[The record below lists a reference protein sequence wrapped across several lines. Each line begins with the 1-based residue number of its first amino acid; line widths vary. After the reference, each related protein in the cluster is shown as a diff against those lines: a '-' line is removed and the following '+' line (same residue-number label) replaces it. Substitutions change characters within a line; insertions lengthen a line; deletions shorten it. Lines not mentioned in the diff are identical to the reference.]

1 MQPDMMRDRFRGAL
15 LGCFVGDAL
24 GRPFEGASPDDAR
37 LKRELAARLVRA
49 GAWMYTDDTEMMI
62 GVAES
67 VIHRGGLDAEDVLR
81 TMAAGY
87 DPARGYGKGMKLSF
101 AALAHG
107 VSPERVAFSAWPEG
121 STGNGAAVRVVAL
134 ACLHHHEPDRLEQL
148 ADQAAAITHAHPV
161 GRAGCV
167 LHSLALASALRLEPT
182 TGFDRQAFLD
192 QLARRIAGRHAG
204 LAGKLT
210 AMKPLVASPPR
221 PREVVSVLGNGVPAD
236 ESVPLALFAFVSG
249 YPSFEGV
256 VTRAIEHGGDTD
268 TIGAMAGALIGA
280 ATGAA
285 AIPGPWL
292 DNLENAQRGRDH
304 VVALADD
311 LHLLW
316 KTRLAGATAPP

>member
-1 MQPDMMRDRFRGAL
+1 MQPDMMRDKFRGAL

-24 GRPFEGASPDDAR
+24 GRPFEGASPGDAR
-37 LKRELAARLVRA
+37 LKRDLEARLARP
-49 GAWMYTDDTEMMI
+49 GTWMYTDDTEMMI

-67 VIHRGGLDAEDVLR
+67 LVRRGGFDAEDVLR

-87 DPARGYGKGMKLSF
+87 DSARGYGKGMKLAF
-101 AALAHG
+101 AALARG

-121 STGNGAAVRVVAL
+121 SMGNGAAVRVVAL
-134 ACLHHHEPDRLEQL
+134 ACLHHDEPDLLEHL

-167 LHSLALASALRLEPT
+167 LQASALASAFGLDLT
-182 TGFDRQAFLD
+182 TGLERQAFID
-192 QLARRIAGRHAG
+192 HLARRIAGRHAG
-204 LAGKLT
+204 LAGKLG
-210 AMKPLVASPPR
+210 AMRPLLATPPAS
-221 PREVVSVLGNGVPAD
+221 REVVAELGNGVSAE
-236 ESVPLALFAFVSG
+236 ESVPLAVFSFVTG
-249 YPSFEGV
+249 YPSLEDV

-280 ATGAA
+280 TAGAA
-285 AIPGPWL
+285 AIPAQWL
-292 DNLENAQRGRDH
+292 DNLENLQRGRDH

-316 KTRLAGATAPP
+316 KSRRAGPAAAP